1 MFGIV
6 TAQLSTVSN
15 AEKERYHALYCG
27 LCRALKTRYGQVS
40 RAVLTY
46 DLTFYIMLCDSLHEP
61 DETTGAEHCLTH
73 PMKKMPF
80 AQSRFTDYAAD
91 LAVALAYHK
100 CLDDWNDDRSKK
112 ARAAQAVLKAPY
124 ELARERIGG
133 QCRSIERSMER
144 GALIEADPEATP
156 DAAAR
161 EFGDLLGTL
170 FMHGQGIWTEA
181 MHDLGYELGRFIYLM
196 DAAVDFAADKEH
208 GSYNPLAKLDMT
220 PRDMETL
227 LSVLIG
233 RACAVFEKLPLERD
247 LHLMRSIL
255 YAGVWQKFNE
265 TYRADDGARDA
276 SAERTETASPAH
288 ADDASANAPA
298 SDDDAETSGERE
310 HHD

>member
-1 MFGIV
+1 
-6 TAQLSTVSN
+6 
-15 AEKERYHALYCG
+15 
-27 LCRALKTRYGQVS
+27 
-40 RAVLTY
+40 
-46 DLTFYIMLCDSLHEP
+46 
-61 DETTGAEHCLTH
+61 
-73 PMKKMPF
+73 MKKMPF

-112 ARAAQAVLKAPY
+112 ARAAQVVLKAPY

-181 MHDLGYELGRFIYLM
+181 MHDLGYELGRFIYSWTPPSTSPPTRSTALQPAREARH
-196 DAAVDFAADKEH
+196 DA
-208 GSYNPLAKLDMT
+208 
-220 PRDMETL
+220 RDMETL

-233 RACAVFEKLPLERD
+233 RACAVFEKLP
-247 LHLMRSIL
+247 S
-255 YAGVWQKFNE
+255 
-265 TYRADDGARDA
+265 
-276 SAERTETASPAH
+276 SATC
-288 ADDASANAPA
+288 
-298 SDDDAETSGERE
+298 TS
-310 HHD
+310 